1 VRPLGSTLAAPVA
14 RRLRRPLRRV
24 PDVLAERDFRR
35 FWAGETVS
43 LFGDQITLIAL
54 PLVAVLELH
63 ASAAQMG
70 FLGAAELA
78 PNLLFSLHAGAWVD
92 RRGRRRQTMI
102 ATAVGRA
109 VLLATIPVAFALG
122 VLTLAH
128 LYVVGFLVGTLSVF
142 FYVSYSTLFVSLV
155 PRERYLEAGSLLH
168 GSRAFSFVAGPS
180 VGGALVQA
188 FSAPIA
194 LVVDAVSFVVSAL
207 TLRSISP
214 EEPPVEPAERG
225 HITSG
230 MRYIRRSSVVRSS
243 LLATATINFF
253 NFVFWALFIL
263 YATKELGVKAGA
275 LGLVLGAGAV
285 GGVLG
290 AVFASRIAGRI
301 GVGPAFVLG
310 SALFP
315 APLVLVPLAGGP
327 RPVVLGCLFLAEFA
341 SGFGVMVLD
350 ININAIKAA
359 LVPDRLRARVSG
371 AYMVVNY
378 GVRPIGSLVGG
389 LLGAWI
395 GLRTTLWIGWAGA
408 LAGVLWL
415 LPSPLM
421 RLRELPEMEA

>member
-1 VRPLGSTLAAPVA
+1 VRSDGSTLAAPTS
-14 RRLRRPLRRV
+14 RRPRL
-24 PDVLAERDFRR
+24 PAVLAERDFRR

-43 LFGDQITLIAL
+43 VFGDQVTLIAL
-54 PLVAVLELH
+54 PLVAVLDLH
-63 ASAAQMG
+63 ASPVQMG
-70 FLGAAELA
+70 MLGAAALA
-78 PNLLFSLHAGAWVD
+78 PNLLFALHAGAWVD

-109 VLLATIPVAFALG
+109 ALLATIPVAYAFGA
-122 VLTLAH
+122 LTLAQ

-142 FYVSYSTLFVSLV
+142 FNVSYSTLFVSLV
-155 PRERYLEAGSLLH
+155 SRERYLQAGSLLH
-168 GSRAFSFVAGPS
+168 GSRAFSYVAGPS

-188 FSAPIA
+188 LSAPAAI
-194 LVVDAVSFVVSAL
+194 VVDAVSFVVSAL
-207 TLRSISP
+207 TLRSIRP
-214 EEPPVEPAERG
+214 TEPPVEPAERG
-225 HITSG
+225 HIRSG
-230 MRYIRRSSVVRSS
+230 ARWIRNSAIVRSS

-253 NFVFWALFIL
+253 NFLFWALFIL
-263 YATKELGVKAGA
+263 YVTRELDVQPGA

-290 AVFASRIAGRI
+290 AVFASRIARWI

-350 ININAIKAA
+350 INIQAIRAA
-359 LVPDRLRARVSG
+359 VTPDRLLARVSG

-421 RLRELPEMEA
+421 RMQELPEEEA